1 MDHPFRSAAFGGF
14 NRQDVLDYLEKTA
27 AENARKKQ
35 ELQQRLEEAE
45 EDRRKLASQE
55 SDQEERV
62 TILNRDR
69 ESLSQ
74 QLEQVKAVL
83 EASREREEAQSR
95 ELEELRRER
104 DSLRRR
110 VAELEPGAA
119 AYTAVKERA
128 AGVELE
134 AHRRAQ
140 GVLDQ
145 ANSQAR
151 HLRQQMEQWMTRVG
165 REYDALRTEVEATIS
180 HAADQLDKAGKC
192 LEQVSALL
200 SDQDVA
206 LEELSRAYDSTAP
219 DKVPA
224 PVPLEEEP

>member
-110 VAELEPGAA
+110 VAEPGAA

-134 AHRRAQ
+134 AHCRAQ
-140 GVLDQ
+140 NVLNEADG
-145 ANSQAR
+145 QAR
-151 HLRQQMEQWMTRVG
+151 ELRRGMEQWLGRVQV
-165 REYDALRTEVEATIS
+165 EYDALRSEVESTVS
-180 HAADQLDKAGKC
+180 HAADQLEKAGKC
-192 LEQVSALL
+192 LEQVTALL
-200 SDQDVA
+200 ADQDVA
-206 LEELSRAYDSTAP
+206 LEELSRAYDST
-219 DKVPA
+219 DREKVPA
-224 PVPLEEEP
+224 PMPLTEL

>member
-134 AHRRAQ
+134 AHCRAQ
-140 GVLDQ
+140 NVLNEADGSC
-145 ANSQAR
+145 AGAWSSGWAGSRWSTTPCAAR
-151 HLRQQMEQWMTRVG
+151 WSPPSPTR
-165 REYDALRTEVEATIS
+165 RIS
-180 HAADQLDKAGKC
+180 WRRRGS
-192 LEQVSALL
+192 VW
-200 SDQDVA
+200 
-206 LEELSRAYDSTAP
+206 SR
-219 DKVPA
+219 
-224 PVPLEEEP
+224 

>member
-1 MDHPFRSAAFGGF
+1 MDHLFRTAAFGGF
-14 NRQDVLDYLEKTA
+14 QRQDVLTYLEQTA
-27 AENARKKQ
+27 KEQQEKQ
-35 ELQQRLEEAE
+35 QQLQQ
-45 EDRRKLASQE
+45 Q
-55 SDQEERV
+55 
-62 TILNRDR
+62 
-69 ESLSQ
+69 LSQ
-74 QLEQVKAVL
+74 AQETGERQSKQLSEQG
-83 EASREREEAQSR
+83 ERLNALAGENQQLRAQ
-95 ELEELRRER
+95 LEELRQSLSASQAQAER
-104 DSLRRR
+104 AGEELARVRGELEAARNR
-110 VAELEPGAA
+110 VAALEPDAA
-119 AYTAVKERA
+119 AYAAVKERT

>member
-74 QLEQVKAVL
+74 QLEQV
-83 EASREREEAQSR
+83 EAQSR

-134 AHRRAQ
+134 AHCRAQ
-140 GVLDQ
+140 NVLNEADG
-145 ANSQAR
+145 QAR
-151 HLRQQMEQWMTRVG
+151 ELRRGMEQWLGRVQV
-165 REYDALRTEVEATIS
+165 EYDALRSEVESTVS
-180 HAADQLDKAGKC
+180 HAADQLEKAGKC
-192 LEQVSALL
+192 LEQVTALL
-200 SDQDVA
+200 ADQDVA
-206 LEELSRAYDSTAP
+206 LEELSRAYDST
-219 DKVPA
+219 DREKVPA
-224 PVPLEEEP
+224 PMPLTEL

>member
-27 AENARKKQ
+27 AENARKQQ
-35 ELQQRLEEAE
+35 ELQRRLEEAE

-104 DSLRRR
+104 DS
-110 VAELEPGAA
+110 
-119 AYTAVKERA
+119 A
-128 AGVELE
+128 AGW
-134 AHRRAQ
+134 RSWSP
-140 GVLDQ
+140 G
-145 ANSQAR
+145 
-151 HLRQQMEQWMTRVG
+151 RQPIPPSRSGPPGWSWRPTAG
-165 REYDALRTEVEATIS
+165 LRT
-180 HAADQLDKAGKC
+180 C
-192 LEQVSALL
+192 
-200 SDQDVA
+200 
-206 LEELSRAYDSTAP
+206 
-219 DKVPA
+219 
-224 PVPLEEEP
+224 

>member
-1 MDHPFRSAAFGGF
+1 MPRRSFKF
-14 NRQDVLDYLEKTA
+14 SV
-27 AENARKKQ
+27 
-35 ELQQRLEEAE
+35 
-45 EDRRKLASQE
+45 
-55 SDQEERV
+55 
-62 TILNRDR
+62 
-69 ESLSQ
+69 
-74 QLEQVKAVL
+74 
-83 EASREREEAQSR
+83 
-95 ELEELRRER
+95 
-104 DSLRRR
+104 
-110 VAELEPGAA
+110 
-119 AYTAVKERA
+119 
-128 AGVELE
+128 E

-206 LEELSRAYDSTAP
+206 LEELSRAYDSTVP

>member
-1 MDHPFRSAAFGGF
+1 MEWKLLTKEDYVTTTWSGGTTTQLAIAPEGAVYADRDF
-14 NRQDVLDYLEKTA
+14 LW
-27 AENARKKQ
+27 
-35 ELQQRLEEAE
+35 RL
-45 EDRRKLASQE
+45 S
-55 SDQEERV
+55 S
-62 TILNRDR
+62 
-69 ESLSQ
+69 
-74 QLEQVKAVL
+74 
-83 EASREREEAQSR
+83 
-95 ELEELRRER
+95 
-104 DSLRRR
+104 
-110 VAELEPGAA
+110 
-119 AYTAVKERA
+119 

-206 LEELSRAYDSTAP
+206 LEELSRAYDSTVP